1 MAGSLSGATTNLTNL
16 AIGAL
21 NSNATT
27 AGFLDLATFMAK
39 LSMQTRADA
48 SGMTTGEVRLTFLA
62 SGMSLLY
69 SSGATVYTVGASAVS
84 AVQP

>member
-1 MAGSLSGATTNLTNL
+1 MAGSISGQTTNLSNL

-21 NSNATT
+21 NSNNTT
-27 AGFLDLATFMAK
+27 AGLLDLKTFMAK
-39 LSMQTRADA
+39 LSMQTFASA

-62 SGMSLLY
+62 SGMSIMY
-69 SSGATVYTVGASAVS
+69 SSGATLYTLGASAVS